1 MIRPARRRQP
11 AAVVATLLTTVLLLA
26 ACGAPPKVQTALEDV
41 GKSDGSAT
49 AGAPEGYEDYYGQSL
64 EWTECGEGF
73 QCATASA
80 PLSWHDPGEGSIEV
94 ALKRIPASGQKIG
107 SLLVN
112 PGGPGG
118 SGVDFVGDPARFGQ
132 ALRTSFDIVGFDPRG
147 VGQSTPVKCYDDAGK
162 DEFLSTD
169 YPYTPDGLADRQ
181 DSVRDW
187 AEACA
192 ENTGPLL
199 EHVDTQSAARDMDM
213 LRGALG
219 DDKLNYL
226 GFSYG
231 TQLGATYAGLFPDR
245 AGRLVLDGAL
255 DTTLG
260 SDEVALQQA
269 EGFESALRAYVTDC
283 QASSDCPL
291 EGDVTAGLQQIQAL
305 VEDAEPNP
313 IPTSSG
319 RVVTK
324 KLAFYGVAV
333 TMYDEASWSFLTQAL
348 QEVLWEGTGDDL
360 LYLADVYNDRND
372 DGTFRSN
379 SEEAFRAINCADSRA
394 EDDMTKMRELAAD
407 IQEAA
412 PTLGESFGYSGIEC
426 TDWPYP
432 PAKQEFDAAA
442 KGAPPIVVIG
452 TTNDPATPYRWAESL
467 AETLSSG
474 VLVTYEGEGH
484 TAYGRSNNCIG
495 GAVEDYL
502 VEGAVPEDGLTC

>member
-1 MIRPARRRQP
+1 M
-11 AAVVATLLTTVLLLA
+11 LLTAVLLLA

-41 GKSDGSAT
+41 GKSDSSAT
-49 AGAPEGYEDYYGQSL
+49 EGAPKGYEEYYGQSP

-73 QCATASA
+73 QCATVSA
-80 PLSWHDPGEGSIEV
+80 PLSWHDSGAGSMEI
-94 ALKRIPASGQKIG
+94 ALKRIPATGQKVG

-118 SGVDFVGDPARFGQ
+118 SGVDFVSNPGSFGQ
-132 ALRTSFDIVGFDPRG
+132 SLRSSFDIVGFDPRG
-147 VGQSTPVKCYDDAGK
+147 VGQSTPVTCYDDAGK

-169 YPYTPDGLADRQ
+169 YPYTPEGLADRQ
-181 DSVRDW
+181 DAVRDW
-187 AEACA
+187 GQACA

-199 EHVDTQSAARDMDM
+199 GNVDTESAARDMDM

-245 AGRLVLDGAL
+245 AGRLVLDGAV
-255 DTTLG
+255 DTTLS
-260 SDEVALQQA
+260 SDEAGLQQA
-269 EGFESALRAYVTDC
+269 KGFESALRAYVTDC
-283 QASSDCPL
+283 QAGSDCPL
-291 EGDVTAGLQQIQAL
+291 TGDVNTGLKQVQAL
-305 VEDAEPNP
+305 VEDAEPHP
-313 IPTSSG
+313 VPTSSG
-319 RVVTK
+319 RGVTK

-348 QEVLWEGTGDDL
+348 QEVLREGTGDQL
-360 LYLADVYNDRND
+360 LYLADVYNDRNE
-372 DGTFRSN
+372 DGTFGSN
-379 SEEAFRAINCADSRA
+379 SEEAFRAINCADARA
-394 EDDMTKMRELAAD
+394 EDDLDKMRQLAD
-407 IQEAA
+407 RIKEAA

-432 PAKQEFDAAA
+432 VAEQEADPAA

-452 TTNDPATPYRWAESL
+452 TTNDPATPYVWAESL

-484 TAYGRSNNCIG
+484 TAYGRSNTCIAD
-495 GAVEDYL
+495 AVEGYL
-502 VEGAVPEDGLTC
+502 VEGTVPEDGLTC